1 VKHFHRWL
9 YYALA
14 LLIAV
19 LAYGYIAHRLCE
31 FDNWSAISKLL
42 EENTTGF
49 IGILLLQLAL
59 LVINLALESGKWH
72 LLINHINKQLF
83 TQSIKQVLSGSAV
96 AIVTPG
102 RIGEP
107 IGRLY
112 RIAPGHRTQAITFSL
127 LGSMMQT
134 GVIAVGGFFG
144 LVYWLVNKHLPLTVA
159 SLGQITRYL
168 FMLAIVAAVVIVLLL
183 CYSGRIKWFLRQRK
197 SLRIWLSVKRIDW
210 VLPLLLTF
218 LRYVCFVGQ
227 FAIWLIFFKIE
238 IVPTAMIFTLLIYFF
253 IITIVPSFLLADL
266 GLRGSVALL
275 LFGALTQQSVLLILA
290 TFMLWF
296 VNVAI
301 PAMAGSFIVLAAV
314 RNRKRV

>member
-1 VKHFHRWL
+1 MKRYNRWL

-31 FDNWSAISKLL
+31 FDNWSAVSELL
-42 EENTTGF
+42 HENWAGF

-59 LVINLALESGKWH
+59 LVINLVLESGKWH
-72 LLINHINKQLF
+72 LLVNQIHQQLF
-83 TQSIKQVLSGSAV
+83 TQSIKQVFTGSAV
-96 AIVTPG
+96 AIITPG

-112 RIAPGHRTQAITFSL
+112 GIAPGHRTQAITFSL
-127 LGSMMQT
+127 LGSIMQT
-134 GVIAVGGFFG
+134 GVIAISGCIG
-144 LVYWLVNKHLPLTVA
+144 LMYWLVNKHLPLTVT

-168 FMLAIVAAVVIVLLL
+168 FILAIVGVVGIVLLL
-183 CYSGRIKWFLRQRK
+183 CYSGRIHWFLCRRK
-197 SLRIWLSVKRIDW
+197 TLRIWLSVKRIDW
-210 VLPLLLTF
+210 ALPLFFTF

-227 FAIWLIFFKIE
+227 FAIWLIFFKID
-238 IVPTAMIFTLLIYFF
+238 IAPTAMISTLLIYFF

-275 LFGALTQQSVLLILA
+275 LFGAFTQQSVLLMLA

-296 VNVAI
+296 INVAI
-301 PAMAGSFIVLAAV
+301 PAMVGSFIVLAAV
-314 RNRKRV
+314 RNRK